1 MDATPF
7 IKEAFWRG
15 CLWGMVIGVSLATL
29 IRWLISWRRSRL
41 AAQKKVSWSLLRKFG
56 KGPYRYELYGP
67 WL

>member
-15 CLWGMVIGVSLATL
+15 CLWGAVSGATLVIL
-29 IRWLISWRRSRL
+29 IRWMILWRQSRP
-41 AAQKKVSWSLLRKFG
+41 AAHKKVSWSLLRKFG
-56 KGPYRYELYGP
+56 KGPYRYDLNGP